1 MQDPI
6 YCKTPKLTMFDAC
19 SVLGCVFNVCLSP
32 PLYASRPGPVGAV
45 EKEVAAIAL
54 RSWDWLPHAN
64 LEAVMGLIILC
75 LIIF

>member
-1 MQDPI
+1 MHVQF
-6 YCKTPKLTMFDAC
+6 LDAC
-19 SVLGCVFNVCLSP
+19 LTFVYPHPYTPRGLAPS
-32 PLYASRPGPVGAV
+32 GAV